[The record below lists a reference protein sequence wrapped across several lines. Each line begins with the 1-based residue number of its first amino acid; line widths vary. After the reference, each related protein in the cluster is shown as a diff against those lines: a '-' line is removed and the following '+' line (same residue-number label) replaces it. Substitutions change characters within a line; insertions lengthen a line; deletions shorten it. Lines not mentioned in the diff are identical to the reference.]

1 LTFEAKDSCKTCPDE
16 YKLTATNG
24 KNSCVKVTKP
34 SNCEILDVST
44 AKCTQCAKNYYV
56 NSTG

>member
-1 LTFEAKDSCKTCPDE
+1 MTFEAKDSCKTCPDE

-34 SNCEILDVST
+34 SNCDTVDVST
-44 AKCTQCAKNYYV
+44 AKCT
-56 NSTG
+56 